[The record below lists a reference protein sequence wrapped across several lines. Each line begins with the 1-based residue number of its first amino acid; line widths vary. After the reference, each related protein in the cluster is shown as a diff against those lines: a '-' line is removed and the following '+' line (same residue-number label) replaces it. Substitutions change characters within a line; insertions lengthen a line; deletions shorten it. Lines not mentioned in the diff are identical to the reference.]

1 MKKKTRNRM
10 TVAMAIFIV
19 IIFVIGF
26 IPTIFRL

>member
-26 IPTIFRL
+26 IPTIFHL

>member
-19 IIFVIGF
+19 VIFVIGF
-26 IPTIFRL
+26 IPTIFH